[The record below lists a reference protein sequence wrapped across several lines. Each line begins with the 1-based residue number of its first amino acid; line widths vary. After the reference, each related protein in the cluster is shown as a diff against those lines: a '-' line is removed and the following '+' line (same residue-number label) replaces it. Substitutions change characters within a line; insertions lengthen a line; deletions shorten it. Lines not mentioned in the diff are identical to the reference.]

1 MPDMPDVLVISGPGG
16 VGKSTVA
23 FEASQQLQAQGVDH
37 ALVDTDELD
46 RIFPVPH
53 DLQRIAEQNLRA
65 VWKTFA
71 GEGARRLILTGV
83 WLDRPSE
90 SAWIER
96 AVPEARCTVVRLVAS
111 ESTLLGRVARREM
124 GSGAEAQAE
133 RSRLQLATMESD
145 HQPGSHVISTDGRD
159 VAAIARQL
167 VGLWRISN

>member
-53 DLQRIAEQNLRA
+53 DLARMAEQNLSA
-65 VWKTFA
+65 VWQTFA

-90 SAWIER
+90 LAWIER
-96 AVPEARCTVVRLVAS
+96 AVPEARFTVVRLVAS
-111 ESTLLGRVARREM
+111 ESTILGRVARREM

-133 RSRLQLATMESD
+133 VSRLQLATMDSD
-145 HQPGSHVISTDGRD
+145 QRPGSHVISTDAREVVG
-159 VAAIARQL
+159 IARQL
-167 VGLWRISN
+167 VRLWQISC

>member
-1 MPDMPDVLVISGPGG
+1 MPGMPDVLVIAGPAG

-23 FEASQQLQAQGVDH
+23 FEVSRQLQAEGTDH

-53 DLQRIAEQNLRA
+53 DLARIAEQNLRA
-65 VWKTFA
+65 VWTTFA

-90 SAWIER
+90 LAWIQR
-96 AVPEARCTVVRLVAS
+96 AVPEARFTVVRLAAS
-111 ESTLLGRVARREM
+111 ESTLLGRVARREI

-133 RSRLQLATMESD
+133 RSRLQLAAMERD
-145 HQPGSHVISTDGRD
+145 HQPRAHVVSTDHQE
-159 VAAIARQL
+159 VAEVARQL
-167 VGLWRISN
+167 TRLWLASN